1 VAAEGEE
8 AGGGGHREEP
18 GRALGLGVGPLV
30 GRLG

>member
-8 AGGGGHREEP
+8 AGGGGHLEEP